1 MSIEL
6 PASAFQTFSLRRPHT
21 EAFWRKATCE
31 EANCQAF
38 RYGWETRIDLS
49 TELGQSQAAYIVKQS
64 GRSFSQE
71 REDDMITF
79 TFTPGQPC
87 FQASEHRVAIE
98 REPLYIVR
106 NGTVSTAA
114 GQVRQHTRG
123 ADWVENFQEELGKV
137 AEDRERG

>member
-6 PASAFQTFSLRRPHT
+6 PASAFQTFSLRRPRT

-31 EANCQAF
+31 EAKCQAWAN
-38 RYGWETRIDLS
+38 GWRTTVLPDS
-49 TELGQSQAAYIVKQS
+49 PQANYIRSRS
-64 GRSFSQE
+64 GRRFVEYQDE
-71 REDDMITF
+71 EDFPGMAVF
-79 TFTPGQPC
+79 EFWPGQAC

-98 REPLYIVR
+98 REPLYVVR

-114 GQVRQHTRG
+114 GQVRQHKRG
-123 ADWVENFQEELGKV
+123 VDWVENFQEELGKV